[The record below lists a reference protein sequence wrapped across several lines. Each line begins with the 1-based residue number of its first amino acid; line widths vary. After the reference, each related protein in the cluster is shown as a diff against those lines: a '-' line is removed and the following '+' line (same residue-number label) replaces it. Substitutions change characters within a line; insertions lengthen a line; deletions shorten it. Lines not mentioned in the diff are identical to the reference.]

1 LRIDVILANLG
12 RYLISCY
19 SDTIVTVIL
28 NHPVNPTWNCAV
40 NSSAASVC
48 SAKCCP
54 ALLWNA
60 NGPVAGPPVIAP
72 GKRLHVQ
79 YQISLLVDGQPK
91 TLNVPAQWV
100 EGVREK
106 IEMRRR
112 FEAAAA
118 TICSVNL
125 KRFLKEKLREKED
138 RPI

>member
-1 LRIDVILANLG
+1 
-12 RYLISCY
+12 
-19 SDTIVTVIL
+19 
-28 NHPVNPTWNCAV
+28 
-40 NSSAASVC
+40 
-48 SAKCCP
+48 
-54 ALLWNA
+54 
-60 NGPVAGPPVIAP
+60 
-72 GKRLHVQ
+72 
-79 YQISLLVDGQPK
+79 VDGKPK

-100 EGVREK
+100 ERVREK

>member
-1 LRIDVILANLG
+1 MLPGCLVGGERAWG
-12 RYLISCY
+12 RPRC
-19 SDTIVTVIL
+19 
-28 NHPVNPTWNCAV
+28 HGAE
-40 NSSAASVC
+40 
-48 SAKCCP
+48 
-54 ALLWNA
+54 
-60 NGPVAGPPVIAP
+60 

-100 EGVREK
+100 ERVREK

-138 RPI
+138 RPISADTRIGSWLLSTRCFASRLC